1 MLPHT
6 PTPRRDG
13 TNQHKTN
20 QRTNHLSE
28 ESEVSLSRLPAPL
41 DTAPQNLPNWLR
53 VIAME
58 MGLSRTRLAQA
69 ADWQ

>member
-1 MLPHT
+1 MEQIKH
-6 PTPRRDG
+6 G
-13 TNQHKTN
+13 TN

-41 DTAPQNLPNWLR
+41 ETAPQNLPNWLR

-58 MGLSRTRLAQA
+58 MGLSRTRLAQESY
-69 ADWQ
+69 WQ